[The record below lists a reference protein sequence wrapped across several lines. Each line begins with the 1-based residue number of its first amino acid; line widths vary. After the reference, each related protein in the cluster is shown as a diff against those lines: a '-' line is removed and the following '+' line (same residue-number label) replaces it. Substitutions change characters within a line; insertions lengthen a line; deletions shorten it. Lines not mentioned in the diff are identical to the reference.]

1 MKASKRLNILLFA
14 FLFAWPATAAERD
27 SLSMVHDS
35 ISRLFNLDE
44 VTVVARQEKDVMPP
58 QRLAGAQLDVLST
71 TSVADAVRY
80 FSGVQIKDYGGVG
93 GMKTVD
99 VRSMGSHHL
108 GVFYDGIEIGNAQNG
123 TVDLGKFSMDNLEEV
138 ALYNG
143 QKSEIFQPAKDF
155 GSAGTLYLKTRRP
168 RFSSKQKDGEWV
180 VKPYNVELRMKAGSF
195 GLANPSLLYEQ
206 RLTEKLHLSLN
217 AEYTYANGHYHYT
230 YEKRLANGDV
240 AWDTTAVRENG
251 DVQAF
256 RAEAGLYGYGER
268 SKWHMRGYYYQTER
282 GIPGAIVN
290 NVWKNAQRQWD
301 RNAFV
306 QGNYTIDVTKKLSV
320 QANLKYANDYLRYLN
335 PDTTLMYVDNTF
347 LQQEVYAS
355 VAGRYRIF
363 PFWDVALAADYQLG
377 WLESNMQQFVAP
389 LRHILLASA
398 ATAVSYKW
406 VKLQA
411 SVLETFVADTLRAN
425 ATTFSDKRAATYNA
439 VTPAVFFNA
448 KPMLD
453 KEWYLRAYYKM
464 VYRMPTFND
473 LYYTDVGSS
482 DLQPEKTR
490 QYDLGTEYTKLFNR
504 REHSL
509 GRLSGISLGVK
520 GDVYFNQVE
529 NKIVAIPKGNSQYRW
544 MMMNLGY
551 VEILGAEA
559 AADLTLFFSELHT
572 LTFHG
577 AYTYQHA
584 VDKTDPTDND
594 EYGGT
599 YGGQI
604 AYIPRHS
611 ASATATY
618 NWQNRL
624 SLAYALCYVGSRY
637 TGSANVPA
645 NYVQPWYTSDIS
657 VSYTWQLTGDSRLQ
671 LGLEFNNIFNQ
682 QYEVIPNYPMPG
694 LNGKGIVKV
703 MF

>member
-1 MKASKRLNILLFA
+1 MA
-14 FLFAWPATAAERD
+14 AAERD
-27 SLSMVHDS
+27 SLSMVLDS

-44 VTVVARQEKDVMPP
+44 VTVIARQEKDVMPP
-58 QRLAGAQLDVLST
+58 QKLTGSQLQTLST

-93 GMKTVD
+93 GMRTVD

-123 TVDLGKFSMDNLEEV
+123 TVDLGKFSMDNLEEI

-168 RFSSKQKDGEWV
+168 KFVSKQQNGEWV
-180 VKPYNVELRMKAGSF
+180 VKPYNVEVRMKAGSF

-206 RLTEKLHLSLN
+206 RLTDNIHLSVN
-217 AEYTYANGHYHYT
+217 TEYTYANGHYHYT
-230 YEKRLANGDV
+230 YEKRLADGTL
-240 AWDTTAVRENG
+240 AWDTTAIRQNG

-256 RAEAGLYGYGER
+256 RAEAGIFGYGDR
-268 SKWHMRGYYYQTER
+268 SRWHAKGYYYQSAR

-290 NVWKNAQRQWD
+290 NVWKNSQRQWD

-306 QGNYTIDVTKKLSV
+306 QGNYTADIRKQLSL
-320 QANLKYANDYLRYLN
+320 QANLKYSNDHLRYLN

-347 LQQEVYAS
+347 LQQELYAS
-355 VAGRYRIF
+355 LAGRYRIF
-363 PFWDVALAADYQLG
+363 PFWDVALAADYQLN
-377 WLESNMQQFVAP
+377 WLESNMPQFVAP
-389 LRHILLASA
+389 LRHTLLISA

-406 VKLQA
+406 LKLQA
-411 SVLETFVADTLRAN
+411 SVLETFVSDTLRAA
-425 ATTFSDKRAATYNA
+425 ATTFSDKRAASYNA

-448 KPMLD
+448 KPVLSE
-453 KEWYLRAYYKM
+453 EWYVRAYYKM

-490 QYDLGTEYTKLFNR
+490 QYDLGTEYSKLFSR
-504 REHSL
+504 RQFDLGSL
-509 GRLSGISLGVK
+509 SAIRLGTKADI
-520 GDVYFNQVE
+520 YFNQVE

-551 VEILGAEA
+551 VEILGTELAV
-559 AADLTLFFSELHT
+559 DLGLDIAKQHT
-572 LTFHG
+572 LDFHA
-577 AYTYQHA
+577 AYTFQQA
-584 VDKTDPTDND
+584 LDKTDPDDND
-594 EYGGT
+594 PYGGT

-611 ASATATY
+611 FSATATY
-618 NWQNRL
+618 LWNDRL
-624 SLAYALCYVGSRY
+624 RIAYALCYVGSRY
-637 TGSANVPA
+637 TSSANIPV
-645 NYVQPWYTSDIS
+645 NRVQPWYTSDIML
-657 VSYTWQLTGDSRLQ
+657 SYTWHLGSTQLQ
-671 LGLEFNNIFNQ
+671 AGLEFNNIFNQ

-694 LNGKGIVKV
+694 LNGKGILKLTI
-703 MF
+703 

>member
-1 MKASKRLNILLFA
+1 M
-14 FLFAWPATAAERD
+14 
-27 SLSMVHDS
+27 SMVHDS

-44 VTVVARQEKDVMPP
+44 VTVIARQEKDVMPP
-58 QRLAGAQLDVLST
+58 QKLTGSRLQTLST

-93 GMKTVD
+93 GMRTVD

-123 TVDLGKFSMDNLEEV
+123 TVDLGKFSMDNLEEI

-168 RFSSKQKDGEWV
+168 KFAGKQQNGEWV
-180 VKPYNVELRMKAGSF
+180 VKPYNLEVRMKAGSF

-206 RLTEKLHLSLN
+206 RLTDKIHLSLN
-217 AEYTYANGHYHYT
+217 TEYTYANGHYHYT
-230 YEKRLANGDV
+230 YEKRLADGTL
-240 AWDTTAVRENG
+240 AWDTTAVRQNG

-256 RAEAGLYGYGER
+256 RAEAGIFGYGDCSR
-268 SKWHMRGYYYQTER
+268 WHAKGYYYQSAR

-290 NVWKNAQRQWD
+290 NVWKNSQRQWD

-306 QGNYTIDVTKKLSV
+306 QGNYTADISKQLSL
-320 QANLKYANDYLRYLN
+320 QANLKYSNDHLRYLN

-355 VAGRYRIF
+355 LAGRYRIF
-363 PFWDVALAADYQLG
+363 PFWDVALAADYQLN
-377 WLESNMQQFVAP
+377 WLGSNMPQFVAP
-389 LRHILLASA
+389 LRHTLLISA

-406 VKLQA
+406 LKLQA
-411 SVLETFVADTLRAN
+411 SVLETFVSDTLRAA

-448 KPMLD
+448 KPILSE
-453 KEWYLRAYYKM
+453 EWYVRAFYKM

-482 DLQPEKTR
+482 DLKPEKTR
-490 QYDLGTEYTKLFNR
+490 QYDLGTEYSKLFSR
-504 REHSL
+504 RQFNLGSL
-509 GRLSGISLGVK
+509 SAIRLGTK
-520 GDVYFNQVE
+520 ADVYFNQVE

-551 VEILGAEA
+551 VEILGTEL
-559 AADLTLFFSELHT
+559 AADLGLDIAEQHT
-572 LTFHG
+572 LDFHA
-577 AYTYQHA
+577 AYTFQQA
-584 VDKTDPTDND
+584 LDKTDPTDND
-594 EYGGT
+594 PYGGT

-611 ASATATY
+611 FSATATY
-618 NWQNRL
+618 LWNDRL
-624 SLAYALCYVGSRY
+624 RLAYALCYVGSRY
-637 TGSANVPA
+637 TSSANIPV
-645 NYVQPWYTSDIS
+645 NRVQPWYTSDIML
-657 VSYTWQLTGDSRLQ
+657 SYTWHLGSTQLQ
-671 LGLEFNNIFNQ
+671 AGLEFNNIFNQ

-694 LNGKGIVKV
+694 MNGKGILKLTI
-703 MF
+703 